1 MKKNRLDIIPYV
13 RYIQNMVNTG
23 AGMDDRLVDE
33 FVETW
38 GEMGRAWGINASV
51 ARVHGLLIITDR
63 PWCIDEMVERLRIS
77 KSNVST
83 SLKELRSWNVV
94 RRVFVANDRREFY
107 VCEPDAWEML
117 FNIMRERK
125 KREFDPV
132 LARVSEACAKAG
144 RAPSGIAVDR
154 LAQMKKMLDTFDRLA
169 EMALGGEAQMKAMIR
184 LLAGG

>member
-1 MKKNRLDIIPYV
+1 
-13 RYIQNMVNTG
+13 
-23 AGMDDRLVDE
+23 MDDRLIDE
-33 FVETW
+33 FIETW
-38 GEMGRAWGINASV
+38 GEMGRTWGINASV

-94 RRVFVANDRREFY
+94 RRVFVPNDRREFY

-132 LARVSEACAKAG
+132 LARVTETCEKAKADPDG
-144 RAPSGIAVDR
+144 LAVER
-154 LAQMKKMLDTFDRLA
+154 LNQMKKMLATFDRLA
-169 EMALGGEAQMKAMIR
+169 GILLKGEAQAKAMIK
-184 LLAGG
+184 LVAGG